1 MKEASFLFSPL
12 LQTLISLASLLSVL
26 ITTAVERL
34 NFKAYRIVSTFLILD
49 YIYLCNNRVRAWFPF
64 KQISDSGSAW
74 ESGRRTGH

>member
-1 MKEASFLFSPL
+1 MKEASFLLSLL

-34 NFKAYRIVSTFLILD
+34 NFEAYRAVSTFVILD
-49 YIYLCNNRVRAWFPF
+49 YIYLYNNRVRAWFPF
-64 KQISDSGSAW
+64 KQMSDGGLAW